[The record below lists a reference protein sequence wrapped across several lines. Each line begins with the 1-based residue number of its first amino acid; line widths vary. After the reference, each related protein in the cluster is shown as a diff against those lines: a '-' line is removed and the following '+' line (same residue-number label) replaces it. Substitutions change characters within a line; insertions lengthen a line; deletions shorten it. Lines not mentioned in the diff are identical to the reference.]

1 MIYSNSIMKPKPKGT
16 NICFGGGQ
24 MSTQSVIDQ
33 INNLT
38 DDGLE
43 LIDSIINSLSPK
55 YFIIQPEEIKKRD
68 ISNRIGAG
76 KGVIGNTEHF
86 DDDNEEIS
94 KLFTGDGS

>member
-1 MIYSNSIMKPKPKGT
+1 MIYFKRIMKSEPKRT
-16 NICFGGGQ
+16 HIYFRGGQ
-24 MSTQSVIDQ
+24 MSAQTVIDQ

-55 YFIIQPEEIKKRD
+55 YFVIQPDEMKKRD
-68 ISNRIGAG
+68 VSNRIGAG
-76 KGVIGNTEHF
+76 KGVIGNTDHF

-94 KLFTGDGS
+94 KLFTGD

>member
-1 MIYSNSIMKPKPKGT
+1 MVYSNHNMKHKPNGI
-16 NICFGGGQ
+16 NIYFGGGH
-24 MSTQSVIDQ
+24 MSTQAVIDQ

-55 YFIIQPEEIKKRD
+55 YFVIQPDEIKKRD
-68 ISNRIGAG
+68 VSNRIGAG
-76 KGVIGNTEHF
+76 KGVICNTDHF

-94 KLFTGDGS
+94 KLFTGD